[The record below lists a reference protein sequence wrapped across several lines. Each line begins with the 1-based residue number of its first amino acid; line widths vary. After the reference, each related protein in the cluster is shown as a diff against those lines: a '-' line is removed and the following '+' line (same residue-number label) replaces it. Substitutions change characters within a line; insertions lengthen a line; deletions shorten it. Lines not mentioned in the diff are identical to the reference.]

1 MLRVLIET
9 MKCMGSFYTVEHVPK
24 AKVTGNVKVKIE
36 GRNESKR
43 AWPGIEPGT
52 SSKLGK

>member
-1 MLRVLIET
+1 
-9 MKCMGSFYTVEHVPK
+9 MGSFYTVEHVSK
-24 AKVTGNVKVKIE
+24 AKVAGDVKVKIE
-36 GRNESKR
+36 ETNESKR

>member
-1 MLRVLIET
+1 
-9 MKCMGSFYTVEHVPK
+9 MGSFYTVEHVSK

-36 GRNESKR
+36 GMKESKR